1 MNLQEKK
8 TVLVNEINQLNQAIA
23 DAQVKLQRLI
33 GQIQLLEEM
42 EKEQPKEETQNV

>member
-23 DAQVKLQRLI
+23 DAQVKLQRLV